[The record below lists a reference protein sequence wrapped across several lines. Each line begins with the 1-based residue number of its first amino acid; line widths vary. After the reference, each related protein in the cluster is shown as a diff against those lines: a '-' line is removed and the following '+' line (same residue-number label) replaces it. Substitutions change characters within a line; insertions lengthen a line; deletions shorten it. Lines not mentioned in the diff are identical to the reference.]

1 MKQLTQFCQEQNWT
15 REARPQGARHGW
27 RASQILRNVVA
38 VAGKCLALLAVMM
51 GTTAVALAAEVQS
64 IAWEPGSETAVLQVK
79 VAGEVAYTT
88 QVLEDG
94 QRLRIS
100 FPGSTMGASLAEL
113 QGLDKVKGVYPY
125 LADNGTSVVVDLLMT
140 EPGQLDVQKAEYGYR
155 VVASAAAPVVSTPTP
170 APATPATA
178 ETPVVAATATAPA
191 ATAAPA
197 DAAVSTPEKPATE
210 PAAAPVAVDEKNVI
224 EDILYTK
231 LPGDRIQITLKM
243 AKPPV
248 EPNAFTITNP
258 ARISLDFPKTRVG
271 LAKKSLSV
279 KEAAVTS
286 VTAIEADDRS
296 RIVLS
301 LIKPV
306 AYSTNIE
313 GNNFV
318 LTVEAPVTAIAGAVE
333 PKTTHFAST
342 HKAAKYSLK
351 AIDFRRGSQGDG
363 KIIINLSDP
372 AVGIDIREQAGE
384 IMVDFLNTSVPSDL
398 QRRLDVVDFATPVQT
413 VDTYP
418 QGKNTRMV
426 ITPKGKYEQLAY
438 QTGNVF
444 TISVK
449 PVIEKPDEKKVDE
462 FGYSGEKL
470 SLNFQNI
477 DVRAALQVLAD
488 FTGLNF
494 VVSDTVRGSLTLR
507 LKDVPWDQA
516 LDLIVD
522 SKNLA
527 VRRKGNVLTV
537 APAAEVAAKEKANL
551 EATKAVI
558 ELEPLVS
565 ELIQINYAKA
575 EDIAT
580 LIKSIKP
587 VGNATALEHPVFGSS
602 ATGTTT
608 QIATSSN
615 TLLSPRG
622 QVTVDARTNSIL
634 IQDTPG
640 KIREVRKLI
649 AQLDQP
655 VRQVMIESRLVE
667 ATDNFSKSLGARFG
681 VKYTSAHT
689 SGRSGAGS
697 GTVSDSSSI
706 VNAGTMTSNADG
718 LNVNLPS
725 GGIGNS
731 PAGSIGLTFA
741 KLGANGGLLN
751 LELSALEQEGKG
763 KLISSPRIITANQKQ
778 ARIEQGQEQVYTQ
791 SVLGVGSVIT
801 KKATLKLEVTPQ
813 ITPDD
818 RINLD
823 VNITKDS
830 FTNAVAGT
838 LNVKEI
844 KTQVLLDNGETVVIG
859 GIYEQDK
866 NDTVTKVPFFGDIP
880 LLGWLFK
887 GKETKDNKTELLIF
901 LTPRILSENLSLR

>member
-1 MKQLTQFCQEQNWT
+1 MKQHT
-15 REARPQGARHGW
+15 R
-27 RASQILRNVVA
+27 ILRTMTVTVGRWLTLLVA
-38 VAGKCLALLAVMM
+38 MAAMS
-51 GTTAVALAAEVQS
+51 TAASGAEIQS
-64 IAWEPGSETAVLQVK
+64 LAWEPGSEMPVLQVRMS
-79 VAGEVAYTT
+79 GEGAYTT

-100 FPGSTMGASLAEL
+100 FPDSSMGPALTEI

-125 LADNGTSVVVDLLMT
+125 LADNGTAVVVDLLMN
-140 EPGQLDVQKAEYGYR
+140 EPGQMDVQKAEYGYR
-155 VVASAAAPVVSTPTP
+155 VVASTTAQQSAAAAVPVP
-170 APATPATA
+170 A
-178 ETPVVAATATAPA
+178 VVAEAPK
-191 ATAAPA
+191 TDESIPA
-197 DAAVSTPEKPATE
+197 Q
-210 PAAAPVAVDEKNVI
+210 PAAADDKNSI
-224 EDILYTK
+224 EDIVYAK
-231 LPGDRIQITLKM
+231 LPGDRIQITFKM
-243 AKPPV
+243 TRAPA

-258 ARISLDFPKTRVG
+258 ARISLDFPNTRVG
-271 LAKKSLSV
+271 LEKKSLAV
-279 KEAAVTS
+279 KEAAVTN
-286 VTAIEADDRS
+286 VTAIEAEDRT
-296 RIVLS
+296 RVVLS

-306 AYSTNIE
+306 AYSTNID

-318 LTVEAPVTAIAGAVE
+318 VTVEAPVSAIAGAVE

-342 HKAAKYSLK
+342 RKTGKYSLK
-351 AIDFRRGSQGDG
+351 GIDFRRGPQGDG

-384 IMVDFLNTSVPSDL
+384 IMLDFLNTSASAEL

-413 VDTYP
+413 IDTFA
-418 QGKNTRMV
+418 QGKNTRMI
-426 ITPKGKYEQLAY
+426 ITPKGKYEHLAY

-444 TISVK
+444 TVSVK

-477 DVRAALQVLAD
+477 EARAALQVLAD

-516 LDLIVD
+516 LDLILD

-527 VRRKGNVLTV
+527 MRRKGNVITV
-537 APAAEVAAKEKANL
+537 APAPEVAAKEKANL
-551 EATKAVI
+551 EATKAVV

-575 EDIAT
+575 EDIAS
-580 LIKSIKP
+580 LLKSIKA
-587 VGNATALEHPVFGSS
+587 VTTASAQEHPVFGSA
-602 ATGTTT
+602 ATG
-608 QIATSSN
+608 ATIERSSSSN

-622 QVTVDARTNSIL
+622 QVTVDERTNSLL

-640 KIREVRKLI
+640 KIREVRQLI
-649 AQLDQP
+649 AKLDQP

-667 ATDNFSKSLGARFG
+667 ATDNFSKSLGVRFG
-681 VKYTSAHT
+681 TKYADTGRP
-689 SGRSGAGS
+689 SGRNGAVS
-697 GTVSDSSSI
+697 GTVADSSSI
-706 VNAGTMTSNADG
+706 VSAGTLTANSSG

-725 GGIGNS
+725 AGIGNS
-731 PAGSIGLTFA
+731 LAGSIGITIA
-741 KLGANGGLLN
+741 KVGSNGGLLN

-763 KLISSPRIITANQKQ
+763 KIISSPRVITANQKM
-778 ARIEQGQEQVYTQ
+778 ARIEQGQERVFTTN
-791 SVLGVGSVIT
+791 VLGVGGVVT

-818 RINLD
+818 RVNLD
-823 VNITKDS
+823 VNITKDN
-830 FTNAVAGT
+830 FADAVNGI

-866 NDTVTKVPFFGDIP
+866 VDTVTKVPFFGDIP
-880 LLGWLFK
+880 LLGWMFK
-887 GKETKDNKTELLIF
+887 SKENQDNRTELLIF
-901 LTPRILSENLSLR
+901 LTPRILSDNLSLR

>member
-1 MKQLTQFCQEQNWT
+1 
-15 REARPQGARHGW
+15 
-27 RASQILRNVVA
+27 
-38 VAGKCLALLAVMM
+38 
-51 GTTAVALAAEVQS
+51 
-64 IAWEPGSETAVLQVK
+64 
-79 VAGEVAYTT
+79 
-88 QVLEDG
+88 
-94 QRLRIS
+94 
-100 FPGSTMGASLAEL
+100 
-113 QGLDKVKGVYPY
+113 
-125 LADNGTSVVVDLLMT
+125 
-140 EPGQLDVQKAEYGYR
+140 
-155 VVASAAAPVVSTPTP
+155 
-170 APATPATA
+170 
-178 ETPVVAATATAPA
+178 
-191 ATAAPA
+191 
-197 DAAVSTPEKPATE
+197 
-210 PAAAPVAVDEKNVI
+210 
-224 EDILYTK
+224 
-231 LPGDRIQITLKM
+231 M
-243 AKPPV
+243 AKPPT

-258 ARISLDFPKTRVG
+258 ARISLDFSNTRVG
-271 LAKKSLSV
+271 LDRKSIAV
-279 KEAAVTS
+279 KEAAVTN
-286 VTAIEADDRS
+286 VNAIEAEDRS
-296 RIVLS
+296 RVVLS

-318 LTVEAPVTAIAGAVE
+318 VTVEAPVSAIAGAVE
-333 PKTTHFAST
+333 PKTTHFASSRKT
-342 HKAAKYSLK
+342 GKYNLK
-351 AIDFRRGSQGDG
+351 AIDFRRGPQGDG

-384 IMVDFLNTSVPSDL
+384 ILVDFLNTSAPADL

-413 VDTYP
+413 IDTFA
-418 QGKNTRMV
+418 QGKNMRMI

-438 QTGNVF
+438 QTGTVF
-444 TISVK
+444 TINVK

-477 DVRAALQVLAD
+477 EARAALQVLAD

-494 VVSDTVRGSLTLR
+494 VVSDTVKGSLTLR

-516 LDLIVD
+516 LDLILD

-527 VRRKGNVLTV
+527 MRRKGNVITV
-537 APAAEVAAKEKANL
+537 APAPEVAAKEKANL
-551 EATKAVI
+551 EATKAVV

-575 EDIAT
+575 EDIAS

-587 VGNATALEHPVFGSS
+587 VAGTTAIEHPVFGSS
-602 ATGTTT
+602 ATGAAT

-634 IQDTPG
+634 IQDTSG

-681 VKYTSAHT
+681 IKTTKASS

-697 GTVSDSSSI
+697 GSVDDSTSI
-706 VNAGTMTSNADG
+706 VSAGTMTSSTDG

-725 GGIGNS
+725 AGIGNS

-741 KLGANGGLLN
+741 KLGANGSLLN
-751 LELSALEQEGKG
+751 LELSALEQEGNG
-763 KLISSPRIITANQKQ
+763 KIISSPRIITANQKQ
-778 ARIEQGQEQVYTQ
+778 ATIEQGQERVFTTN
-791 SVLGVGSVIT
+791 VLGVGSVVT
-801 KKATLKLEVTPQ
+801 KKATLKLDVTPQ

-818 RINLD
+818 RVNLEVD
-823 VNITKDS
+823 ITKDN
-830 FTNAVAGT
+830 FTDAINGV

-887 GKETKDNKTELLIF
+887 GKEAKDNRTELLIF
-901 LTPRILSENLSLR
+901 LTPRILSENLSMR

>member
-1 MKQLTQFCQEQNWT
+1 MKQYK
-15 REARPQGARHGW
+15 R
-27 RASQILRNVVA
+27 ILRKA
-38 VAGKCLALLAVMM
+38 AASAGKCLAF
-51 GTTAVALAAEVQS
+51 LAAMIGMTATALGAEIGS
-64 IAWEPGSETAVLQVK
+64 ISWEPGTETPVLQIHLT
-79 VAGEVAYTT
+79 GEAAYQTET
-88 QVLEDG
+88 LEDG

-100 FPGSTMGASLAEL
+100 FPDSTMGPSLTEL

-125 LADNGTSVVVDLLMT
+125 LAENGKAVVIDLLMT
-140 EPGQLDVQKAEYGYR
+140 EPGQLDVQKAAYGYR
-155 VVASAAAPVVSTPTP
+155 VVASAMTPSASAAGSADAGKTPGAMP
-170 APATPATA
+170 GA
-178 ETPVVAATATAPA
+178 
-191 ATAAPA
+191 AAPA
-197 DAAVSTPEKPATE
+197 VPAVATDEKPADK
-210 PAAAPVAVDEKNVI
+210 PAAAPTKDDKNVI
-224 EDILYTK
+224 EDIVYAK

-258 ARISLDFPKTRVG
+258 ARISLDFPNTRVG
-271 LAKKSLSV
+271 VAKKTVPV
-279 KEAAVTS
+279 KEGAVTS
-286 VTAIEADDRS
+286 VIALEAENRS
-296 RIVLS
+296 RVVLS

-306 AYSTNIE
+306 AYSTDIE

-318 LTVEAPVTAIAGAVE
+318 LTVEAPVGAIAGATE
-333 PKTTHFAST
+333 TKTTHFASS
-342 HKAAKYSLK
+342 HKGGKYSLK
-351 AIDFRRGSQGDG
+351 SIDFRRGPQGDG
-363 KIIINLSDP
+363 KIIISLSDP
-372 AVGIDIREQAGE
+372 SVGIDIREQAGE
-384 IMVDFLNTSVPSDL
+384 IILDFLNTSVPADL

-413 VDTYP
+413 IDTFS
-418 QGKNTRMV
+418 QGKNTRMI

-444 TISVK
+444 TVSVK
-449 PVIEKPDEKKVDE
+449 PVIEKPDQKKVDE

-494 VVSDTVRGSLTLR
+494 VVSDTVKGSLTLR

-522 SKNLA
+522 AKNLA
-527 VRRKGNVLTV
+527 IRRKGNVITV
-537 APAAEVAAKEKANL
+537 APAPEVAAKEKANL
-551 EATKAVI
+551 EATKAVV

-575 EDIAT
+575 EDIAN

-587 VGNATALEHPVFGSS
+587 VGSVTATEHPVFGSQ
-602 ATGTTT
+602 ATGANV

-622 QVTVDARTNSIL
+622 QVTVDRRTNSIL
-634 IQDTPG
+634 IQDTAG
-640 KIREVRKLI
+640 KIREIRKLI

-681 VKYTSAHT
+681 LKYADVATS
-689 SGRSGAGS
+689 SGRVGAGS
-697 GTVSDSSSI
+697 GNIVDSSDI
-706 VNAGTMTSNADG
+706 INTGVVSNANG

-725 GGIGNS
+725 AGIGNS

-741 KLGANGGLLN
+741 RLGSNGGLLN
-751 LELSALEQEGKG
+751 LELSALEQEGQG
-763 KLISSPRIITANQKQ
+763 KIISSPRVITANQKM
-778 ARIEQGQEQVYTQ
+778 ARIEQGQERVFTTN
-791 SVLGVGSVIT
+791 VLGVGSVVT

-823 VNITKDS
+823 VDITKDD
-830 FTNAVAGT
+830 FADAVNGV

-844 KTQVLLDNGETVVIG
+844 TTQVLLDNGETVVIG
-859 GIYEQDK
+859 GIYSQDK
-866 NDTVTKVPFFGDIP
+866 IDTVTKVPFFGDIP

-887 GKETKDNKTELLIF
+887 GKEAQNNRTELLIF
-901 LTPRILSENLSLR
+901 LTPKILSDNLSMR

>member
-1 MKQLTQFCQEQNWT
+1 MKQQTL
-15 REARPQGARHGW
+15 
-27 RASQILRNVVA
+27 ILRTIMA
-38 VAGKCLALLAVMM
+38 TAGRCLALLLALA
-51 GTTAVALAAEVQS
+51 GTTVTASGAEIQS
-64 IAWEPGSETAVLQVK
+64 LVWEPGSDTPVLQVRMS
-79 VAGEVAYTT
+79 GEGAYTT

-100 FPGSTMGASLAEL
+100 FPDSSMGPALAEI

-125 LADNGTSVVVDLLMT
+125 LADNGTAVVVDLLMN

-155 VVASAAAPVVSTPTP
+155 VVASSSAAPSSTAAVP
-170 APATPATA
+170 APATVAVAPKA
-178 ETPVVAATATAPA
+178 EAPA
-191 ATAAPA
+191 
-197 DAAVSTPEKPATE
+197 PEQ
-210 PAAAPVAVDEKNVI
+210 PAAAPAVDDRNSI
-224 EDILYTK
+224 EDIVYTK
-231 LPGDRIQITLKM
+231 LPGDRIQITFKM
-243 AKPPV
+243 TKPPV

-258 ARISLDFPKTRVG
+258 ARISLDFPNTRVG
-271 LAKKSLSV
+271 LEKKSLAV

-286 VTAIEADDRS
+286 VTAIEAEDRT
-296 RIVLS
+296 RVVLS

-306 AYSTNIE
+306 AYSTSIE
-313 GNNFV
+313 GNNFAV
-318 LTVEAPVTAIAGAVE
+318 TVEAPVSAIAGAVE

-342 HKAAKYSLK
+342 RKAGKFSLK
-351 AIDFRRGSQGDG
+351 GIDFRRGPQGDG

-384 IMVDFLNTSVPSDL
+384 IMLDFLNTAAPAEL

-413 VDTYP
+413 IDTFV
-418 QGKNTRMV
+418 QGKNTRMI
-426 ITPKGKYEQLAY
+426 ITPKGKYEHLAY

-444 TISVK
+444 TVSVK

-477 DVRAALQVLAD
+477 EARAALQVLAD

-516 LDLIVD
+516 LDLILD

-527 VRRKGNVLTV
+527 MRRKGNVITV
-537 APAAEVAAKEKANL
+537 APAPEVAAKEKANL
-551 EATKAVI
+551 EATKAVV

-575 EDIAT
+575 EDIAS
-580 LIKSIKP
+580 LLKSIKA
-587 VGNATALEHPVFGSS
+587 VTTASAQEHPVFGSA
-602 ATGTTT
+602 ATG
-608 QIATSSN
+608 ATVERSSSSN

-622 QVTVDARTNSIL
+622 QVTVDERTNSLL

-640 KIREVRKLI
+640 KIREVRQLI
-649 AQLDQP
+649 AKLDQP

-667 ATDNFSKSLGARFG
+667 ATDNFSKSLGVRFG
-681 VKYTSAHT
+681 TKYTDTSP
-689 SGRSGAGS
+689 SGRGGAVS

-706 VNAGTMTSNADG
+706 VAAGTLSANSSG

-725 GGIGNS
+725 PGIGTS
-731 PAGSIGLTFA
+731 VAGSIGITIA
-741 KLGANGGLLN
+741 KVGSNGGLLN
-751 LELSALEQEGKG
+751 LELSALEQEGNG
-763 KLISSPRIITANQKQ
+763 KVISSPRIITANQKK
-778 ARIEQGQEQVYTQ
+778 AVIEQGQERVFTT
-791 SVLGVGSVIT
+791 SVLGVGSVVT

-818 RINLD
+818 RVNLE
-823 VNITKDS
+823 VNITKDN
-830 FTNAVAGT
+830 FTDAINGV
-838 LNVKEI
+838 LNIKDI

-866 NDTVTKVPFFGDIP
+866 TDTITKVPFLGDLP

-901 LTPRILSENLSLR
+901 LTPRILSDNLSLR